1 MIYFLSSVN
10 LTATHDQDDD
20 ISNIAPAL
28 VPVSGNVTM
37 SRRTRTMRQM
47 WKSGLDRV
55 LEARRTGSGDG

>member
-1 MIYFLSSVN
+1 LA
-10 LTATHDQDDD
+10 TTHDQDDD

-28 VPVSGNVTM
+28 VPISGNLTM

-55 LEARRTGSGDG
+55 LEARRAGSVDG